1 MKRTVIL
8 LIILGICI
16 SFSNAQT
23 INKIVKDQNG
33 RELLLG
39 SINKEGL
46 KSKPFKSWFT
56 KNYDSY
62 ATNKVV
68 IHTYKDS
75 LKNYTIKVFLGTWC
89 GDSRKEVPRFYS
101 ILDAANFPVNQLEV
115 FALDFRK
122 GAYKKGPNGEERGMN
137 IHKVPTFIFYKNG
150 EEVNRIVEHP
160 RETFELDI
168 LKIITTKR
176 YRSKYYV
183 ANLLLS
189 YLETNS
195 ITELKEKEQYLL
207 ASFSESIESSG
218 ELNSLGYLF
227 LKDNQTEKA
236 KFIFDLNT
244 KLFPYHYNVFDSLAE
259 AYFETKNYNQALKIY
274 YKALSLNPEAKS
286 ALEMVDKINRIQNK
300 TVRSQ

>member
-8 LIILGICI
+8 TIILSLCLT
-16 SFSNAQT
+16 FSNAQT
-23 INKIVKDQNG
+23 LNKLVKDQNG
-33 RELLLG
+33 RAMLLG

-46 KSKPFKSWFT
+46 KSKPFKGWFL

-62 ATNKVV
+62 AINKVV
-68 IHTYKDS
+68 IEKFKDS

-101 ILDAANFPVNQLEV
+101 LLDAANFPENQLEV
-115 FALDFRK
+115 FALDFKK
-122 GAYKKGPNGEERGMN
+122 GAYKKGPNGEEKGMN
-137 IHKVPTFIFYKNG
+137 IHKVPTFIFYRNG

-160 RETFELDI
+160 KETFELDI
-168 LKIITTKR
+168 LKIVTTKR

-195 ITELKEKEQYLL
+195 IAELKEKEQSLL
-207 ASFSESIESSG
+207 ANFSESIESSG

-227 LKDNQTEKA
+227 LKDNQIEKA
-236 KFIFDLNT
+236 KFIFKLNT
-244 KLFPYHYNVFDSLAE
+244 KLFPYHSNVFDSLAE
-259 AYFETKNYNQALKIY
+259 AYFETKNYSEALKNY
-274 YKALSLNPEAKS
+274 YKALSLKPDAES
-286 ALEMVDKINRIQNK
+286 ALEMVDKINKIQAE
-300 TVRSQ
+300 TVSNQ